1 MRAIDIN
8 VKDYDNFQVVDI
20 RYIRIP
26 AEMKAYINKMN
37 DTYNVIGFEYDFANQ
52 SDSLGVVVRA

>member
-1 MRAIDIN
+1 MRAIDVN
-8 VKDYDNFQVVDI
+8 VQDYNNFQVVDI

-26 AEMKAYINKMN
+26 AEVKSFIKKMN
-37 DTYNVIGFEYDFANQ
+37 DKYNVIGFEYDFANP